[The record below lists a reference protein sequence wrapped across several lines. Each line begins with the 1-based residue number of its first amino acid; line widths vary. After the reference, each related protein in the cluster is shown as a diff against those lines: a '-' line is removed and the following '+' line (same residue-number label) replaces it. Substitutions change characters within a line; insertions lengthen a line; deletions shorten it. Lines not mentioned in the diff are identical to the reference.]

1 MWGVG
6 STRAT
11 FVGVYALFYT
21 TFGEWSRCPRPFSRL
36 HGHFVGCAYHWL
48 KGTSEA
54 GFGDGISIFRRISPE
69 AMRLRATEMLPT
81 LMMDTP
87 GRWRNSYPFSRVTR
101 MAEPSW
107 FSSMTE
113 RERTSG
119 FFLETHDLFFPL
131 FFSCMFKVFGY
142 LAGMKQHRD

>member
-1 MWGVG
+1 
-6 STRAT
+6 
-11 FVGVYALFYT
+11 
-21 TFGEWSRCPRPFSRL
+21 
-36 HGHFVGCAYHWL
+36 
-48 KGTSEA
+48 
-54 GFGDGISIFRRISPE
+54 
-69 AMRLRATEMLPT
+69 
-81 LMMDTP
+81 
-87 GRWRNSYPFSRVTR
+87 